1 MTEDNKKS
9 PTNIEL
15 IKKCINEAHSFSKGL
30 GGSSSLSRDH
40 ITTTLNDISATD
52 IHIALIELKEKG
64 QIEYDSD
71 SGLITIKKKF

>member
-9 PTNIEL
+9 PTIIEL
-15 IKKCINEAHSFSKGL
+15 ISKCINEAHSFSKSL
-30 GGSSSLSRDH
+30 EGSSSISRDH
-40 ITTTLNDISATD
+40 ITTTLNNVSATD

-71 SGLITIKKKF
+71 SGLISIKK